1 MSISKKTREEV
12 YQKYSGRC
20 AYCGRPIALKD
31 MQVDHFIPQNQEHL
45 FVLGAVQ
52 GIESVD
58 DIKNLMPACRSC
70 NHYKR
75 AHSLETFRR
84 YIEEIPRK
92 LRTNYIYKIGVI
104 YGNVV
109 ENEKHIKFYF
119 EEVEDGV
126 GL

>member
-12 YQKYSGRC
+12 YRKYDGRC

-31 MQVDHFIPQNQEHL
+31 MQVDHFIPQNKEYL
-45 FVLGAVQ
+45 FVLGEVQ
-52 GIESVD
+52 GVESVD
-58 DIKNLMPACRSC
+58 DIKNLMPACRTC

-92 LRTNYIYKIGVI
+92 LRANYIYKIGVI

-109 ENEKHIKFYF
+109 ENEKPIKFYF
-119 EEVEDGV
+119 EEVSGDG
-126 GL
+126 

>member
-1 MSISKKTREEV
+1 MSISKKTRGKV

-20 AYCGRPIALKD
+20 AYCGRPIAIKD
-31 MQVDHFIPQNQEHL
+31 MQVDHFIPQSQER
-45 FVLGAVQ
+45 
-52 GIESVD
+52 ID
-58 DIKNLMPACRSC
+58 DIKNLMPSCRTC

-75 AHSLETFRR
+75 AHDIETFRR

-109 ENEKHIKFYF
+109 DDEKPIKFYF
-119 EEVEDGV
+119 EEVRDA
-126 GL
+126 